1 MKTNDKLLKE
11 ERRLGKVFLKWRK
24 VQDSY
29 RSDLENM
36 IAGMV
41 SRMGGSIDPTD
52 QEADDPDYIH
62 VSYDGGRN
70 PEYNSTMYAR
80 VDMIRCVGGKFE
92 VDLEQ
97 ENHVS
102 CDRLDINDILVIQQR
117 VSAMYAS
124 CDAVISDRIKA
135 EFGKYIDKRTFTDTR
150 GQDRIVFEKDCI
162 TVFLDTHDRRCFPQ
176 RRIDRIVEEFN
187 DVLEFGEFQYD
198 PRTKPMLV
206 FQRRRQEQ

>member
-52 QEADDPDYIH
+52 EDEDDPDYIH

-135 EFGKYIDKRTFTDTR
+135 VFGKYIDRRTFTDTR
-150 GQDRIVFEKDCI
+150 GQDMIVFENDCI

-176 RRIDRIVEEFN
+176 RRIDSIVEEFN
-187 DVLEFGEFQYD
+187 DVLEYGEFQYD

-206 FQRRRQEQ
+206 FQRRRQ